1 MNGNKAGV
9 DALSVEKGAKGFQ
22 VGAPSWSLQISSPD
36 YVGICLWIEPCR

>member
-22 VGAPSWSLQISSPD
+22 VGAPPWSSRFLAPNM
-36 YVGICLWIEPCR
+36 